1 MNWDAIGAVAEIMGA
16 LGVLLTLA
24 YLAIQI
30 RDNTRSLQ
38 AASLQSVLEGPRD
51 RYFLPMAQTSDMA
64 DIYARGL
71 TSLAQLD
78 EVEKRRFFYMMYEQY
93 FQMQQVW
100 QLRDRNLITQVDYE
114 AWLEYTISVTQT
126 AGGTEMWPH
135 CKSVITP
142 TIAQV
147 IEEGLKQYADKP
159 SFTRRVPLFDTRAKD
174 SDAAVVT

>member
-1 MNWDAIGAVAEIMGA
+1 MSWDAIGAAAEMVGA
-16 LGVLLTLA
+16 LGVLITLA

-51 RYFLPMAQTSDMA
+51 RYFLPMAQTGDMA

-71 TSLAQLD
+71 TSLASLD

-100 QLRDRNLITQVDYE
+100 QLRDRDLISQVDYD
-114 AWLEYTISVTQT
+114 AWLEYTISLTQT
-126 AGGTEMWPH
+126 AGGAEMWQH
-135 CKSVITP
+135 CKAVITP

-147 IEEGLKQYADKP
+147 VDEGLEQYGDKP
-159 SFTRRVPLFDTRAKD
+159 SFTSRIPLFDTTNEGIHD
-174 SDAAVVT
+174 S